1 MNIYRTIG
9 AQLDGS
15 REDTM
20 FYGGDLGRSQLLE
33 KAETR

>member
-9 AQLDGS
+9 ARLDGL
-15 REDTM
+15 RGDTM
-20 FYGGDLGRSQLLE
+20 FYGGDLGMSQLLE